1 MPSVVAGVV
10 RDGALLWSAGRG
22 RLPDGTTPD
31 ADVQYRIGSIT
42 KTFTAALVIRL
53 RDDGLLRLD
62 DTLEQYVPGTPLGGA
77 TLRDL
82 LSHRAGLQ
90 AETSGPWWERTA
102 GGAWPALA
110 ETLTAGTRALQ
121 PGERFHYSNLGFG
134 VLGEVVAR
142 LRGRPWEACV
152 AAELLRPLGMVRTT
166 ARPQPPAAPG
176 LAVHPWADLVL
187 PEPEHDAGAMAPAGQ
202 LWSTVTD
209 LAMWATALLGDG
221 GGVISAESAEELRTP
236 VALEPDPDGW
246 SGYGLGVQAWPDGM
260 VGHGGSMPGFLAGLV
275 GRPHG
280 DAAMVMAN
288 GTTGLDR
295 TLNRDLVAIVEE
307 EEPRLPAEWV
317 PGPPPDHDVLELLGP
332 WYWGPAPLRAQGPWR
347 GPAARR
353 AWRRRPGVEVRA
365 RRRRLARPGRL
376 LRRGAPASV
385 RDPDGRVSH
394 LDLATFIL
402 TREPY
407 DATAPIPG
415 DVDPEG
421 WRPTS

>member
-246 SGYGLGVQAWPDGM
+246 SGYGLGVQAWPNGM

-280 DAAMVMAN
+280 DAAIVMAN
-288 GTTGLDR
+288 GTAGLDR

-317 PGPPPDHDVLELLGP
+317 PGPPPTTTC
-332 WYWGPAPLRAQGPWR
+332 WSCWAR
-347 GPAARR
+347 GTGG
-353 AWRRRPGVEVRA
+353 RRRWCSRPVTRA
-365 RRRRLARPGRL
+365 CDSKGLAASAG
-376 LRRGAPASV
+376 RRGSC
-385 RDPDGRVSH
+385 
-394 LDLATFIL
+394 
-402 TREPY
+402 
-407 DATAPIPG
+407 ATATPG
-415 DVDPEG
+415 AAWTATTPGSACVSCAT
-421 WRPTS
+421 RTAA